1 MCEVQVRIHR
11 TVLVQPKVLVRWW
24 EALQKVCGDKLV
36 KFCETGLE
44 EWILVACDD
53 RRRSKVAANIVVRH
67 PAKQHDRLDEQQKG
81 VGVFRWMVDEQVLVG
96 HVLGIDRDASL

>member
-1 MCEVQVRIHR
+1 MCKVQVRIHR
-11 TVLVQPKVLVRWW
+11 TVLVQSKVLVRWW

-44 EWILVACDD
+44 KRVLVACDGCW
-53 RRRSKVAANIVVRH
+53 RSKVAANIVIRH

-81 VGVFRWMVDEQVLVG
+81 VGIFWGVVYEQVLVG
-96 HVLGIDRDASL
+96 HVLRVNLDASL